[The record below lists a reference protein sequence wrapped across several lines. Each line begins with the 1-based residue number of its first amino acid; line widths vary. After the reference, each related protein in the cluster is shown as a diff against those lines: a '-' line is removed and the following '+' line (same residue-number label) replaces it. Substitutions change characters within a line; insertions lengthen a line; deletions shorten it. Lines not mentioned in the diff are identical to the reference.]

1 MKVLDLFSGI
11 GGFSLGLEKAG
22 FETVAFCE
30 IDKKARIVLSKHWP
44 DVAIFDDVTTLTKE
58 KLDEHGISVDVI
70 CGGFPCQDLSVAG
83 KGAGLE
89 GSRSGLWF
97 EFHRLIKEIR
107 PSWVI
112 VENVSVLRSR
122 GLDRVLRSLAEI
134 GYDAEWHCIP
144 ASAVGAHHQRDRI
157 WIVAY
162 PGDEGLRSCGRGD
175 GIEFNKQNKGWDNIE
190 NRSGADA
197 GVASFRKPPDLE
209 KDVAHPTG
217 RRRESLSNGNTKP
230 NNVIASSHLAD
241 TMRKRLER
249 QWEISGR
256 TGEEQQDASDSC
268 WWEVEPD
275 VGRVAHGIPGR
286 VDRLKQLGNAVVPQ
300 IPELIGRAIMDASHE

>member
-1 MKVLDLFSGI
+1 MDRERAAVKVLDLFSGI
-11 GGFSLGLEKAG
+11 GGFSLGLENAG

-30 IDKKARIVLSKHWP
+30 IDKKARAVLAKHWP
-44 DVAIFDDVTTLTKE
+44 NVKVFEDVTQLTKE

-89 GSRSGLWF
+89 GARSGLWF

-144 ASAVGAHHQRDRI
+144 ASAVGAPHRRDRI

-162 PGDEGLRSCGRGD
+162 PNSSDKWARIGSEQSEGDTTGQRSADGGRLGAFGMVADTNSERLQRGAQAGNFAGIWQGIQQQLERRAD
-175 GIEFNKQNKGWDNIE
+175 GIGSTW
-190 NRSGADA
+190 A
-197 GVASFRKPPDLE
+197 
-209 KDVAHPTG
+209 
-217 RRRESLSNGNTKP
+217 
-230 NNVIASSHLAD
+230 
-241 TMRKRLER
+241 
-249 QWEISGR
+249 
-256 TGEEQQDASDSC
+256 
-268 WWEVEPD
+268 VEPS
-275 VGRVAHGIPGR
+275 VGRVAHGVPGR

-300 IPELIGRAIMDASHE
+300 IPELIGKAIMDAHYG

>member
-144 ASAVGAHHQRDRI
+144 ASAVGAPHQRDRI
-157 WIVAY
+157 WIVAH
-162 PGDEGLRSCGRGD
+162 SKCGR
-175 GIEFNKQNKGWDNIE
+175 FK
-190 NRSGADA
+190 
-197 GVASFRKPPDLE
+197 
-209 KDVAHPTG
+209 
-217 RRRESLSNGNTKP
+217 SLSDGNAES
-230 NNVIASSHLAD
+230 NYVVSSSTLAD